1 MRNTEQ
7 DIINAARKVFQEKG
21 FKEATMR
28 NIADEAK
35 INMAMLHY
43 YFRSKENL
51 FYIVFDE
58 VFSQLYEQVI
68 KVLSS
73 EEFDI
78 FEKIRNIVN
87 EYISFFVEKP
97 YIPHFI
103 MGEII
108 RNPER
113 IGGRMSRNI
122 STQFAYYTFS
132 MQLKAEQE
140 RGVIRPTSALELLIN
155 TISLCIFPVVAKP
168 LFTEVMGIDTEAY
181 NSMIEER
188 KKTVADLLINS
199 IRV

>member
-58 VFSQLYEQVI
+58 AFSQLYEQVV

-87 EYISFFVEKP
+87 EYISFFV
-97 YIPHFI
+97 
-103 MGEII
+103 
-108 RNPER
+108 RNRTSP
-113 IGGRMSRNI
+113 I
-122 STQFAYYTFS
+122 S
-132 MQLKAEQE
+132 
-140 RGVIRPTSALELLIN
+140 
-155 TISLCIFPVVAKP
+155 
-168 LFTEVMGIDTEAY
+168 
-181 NSMIEER
+181 
-188 KKTVADLLINS
+188 
-199 IRV
+199 